1 MNAYGMDLSLLDFGL
16 SDQIVESLYPGISIP
31 ASPSKSVASTS
42 PNRSP
47 PRHRHDGTSPLP
59 LGMDWSPPP
68 RKWDGR
74 DTVWPHDPR
83 TGWSYCATIPS
94 WSMEPNLRGS
104 GPVVGQFYR
113 VQIGVQ
119 TPEAVTTTREIL
131 CRFSDF
137 LKLFSELK
145 KSFPKKKLPLPPPR
159 KLLGAK
165 SQRSI
170 EERRRLLEDWMEKLL
185 SDIDISRSVPVAI
198 FLELEAAARS
208 SFNDPS
214 GYSTFSFPEYQPR
227 SDVSVVHASSVPSY
241 YADDNVREDSDIGTP
256 RRGGSAVSELSR
268 EDSASDIDLSSVA
281 EMNGAFAIPNGTRR
295 LSKESPE
302 IMHIFSHDKLHK
314 GDNDAAKKNNAFG
327 GRAAHCY
334 EDGQNILSEE
344 EDYKAASHATRLSV
358 DTASSEVNLSKGS
371 KLSNWGASRAYDED
385 GLDFFE
391 GNENRTDDN
400 LKFSNNLVM
409 ALPSEQR
416 QKFSRVL
423 VTLQRRLATA
433 KADMEDLV
441 ARLNQELAVR
451 QYLTTKEPQM
461 SVVGAK
467 EPGVCEVKDLEVELD
482 TTQENAKD
490 NLQQALSIE
499 RERYT
504 QMQWDTEEFR
514 KRCLEMELKLKAE
527 QDEMAQLASEHE
539 NVIQENEMLKQE
551 LDAAREELQNLQ
563 KHQEESEVKLKT
575 DIKVLVKEVKYLRN
589 SQTEL
594 KQELSKVMKEKLDVE
609 KVLQH
614 EKQMKEHASS
624 FNEKLLHEC
633 AILQKRLQDCSVNF
647 SIEEGDKL
655 LLDSP
660 SPADAIDLLNT
671 SNNRIGLLLAEAQLL
686 AQDIENSIAL
696 ANKTSEDEL
705 RKMLTEIFIDSA
717 TVRRQLNSVIRCALT
732 ASNNSE
738 KDCEEEEATPR
749 KTVLSKFL

>member
-42 PNRSP
+42 PKRSP

-74 DTVWPHDPR
+74 DTIWPHDPH

-104 GPVVGQFYR
+104 GPVVFYR

-131 CRFSDF
+131 RRFSDF

-170 EERRRLLEDWMEKLL
+170 EERRRSLEDWMEKLL
-185 SDIDISRSVPVAI
+185 SDIDISRSAPVAI

-208 SFNDPS
+208 SFNYPS

-227 SDVSVVHASSVPSY
+227 SDVSVVDASSVASY
-241 YADDNVREDSDIGTP
+241 YADDNVHEDSDIGTP

-281 EMNGAFAIPNGTRR
+281 EMNGSFAIPNGTRR

-302 IMHIFSHDKLHK
+302 IMHISSHDKLHK
-314 GDNDAAKKNNAFG
+314 GDDDAAKKNNAFE
-327 GRAAHCY
+327 GRAAHSY

-344 EDYKAASHATRLSV
+344 EDYKAASHVTGLSV

-371 KLSNWGASRAYDED
+371 KLSNWGTSRAYDED

-416 QKFSRVL
+416 QKLSRVL
-423 VTLQRRLATA
+423 VTLQRRLAIA

-451 QYLTTKEPQM
+451 QYLTTK
-461 SVVGAK
+461 
-467 EPGVCEVKDLEVELD
+467 VKDLEVELE
-482 TTQENAKD
+482 TTKENTKD

-514 KRCLEMELKLKAE
+514 KRCLEIELKLKAE

-551 LDAAREELQNLQ
+551 LDAAREGLQNLQ

-575 DIKVLVKEVKYLRN
+575 DIKVLVKEVKSLRN

-614 EKQMKEHASS
+614 EKRMKEHASS

-633 AILQKRLQDCSVNF
+633 AILQKRLQECSVNF

-686 AQDIENSIAL
+686 AQDIENSIAS

-717 TVRRQLNSVIRCALT
+717 TVRKQINSVIRYALT